1 MNSILW
7 LHSSHAPDPYPYL
20 DLRLVRLPFRVEHK
34 RLVRGQLLGRV
45 HHLTVK
51 DVSSSDEV
59 RLGADKGLPNLVV
72 VLDGIEVDSVL
83 VKGPAAALLKCE
95 VVGEKGEW
103 LASLSLLDCE
113 VIGPSDGKV
122 VLGSTTGST
131 LSNSC

>member
-1 MNSILW
+1 
-7 LHSSHAPDPYPYL
+7 
-20 DLRLVRLPFRVEHK
+20 
-34 RLVRGQLLGRV
+34 
-45 HHLTVK
+45 LTVK